1 MRRLDLSRW
10 PLCVLSGWVLEADLL
25 RCRPGLSFQPY
36 RIQALTLENC
46 EELKK
51 FNVPRQQQFNYY

>member
-1 MRRLDLSRW
+1 MPPW
-10 PLCVLSGWVLEADLL
+10 PV
-25 RCRPGLSFQPY
+25 FQPH